1 MKILHHQPQATGIGK
16 SAMPGRGHT
25 LVEMV
30 TTMGVFSLVVLGMIS
45 AQIFGLRQ
53 DQLVISKLGA
63 SDQSRVGFDKLVLD
77 IRSAKLWN
85 IGDGSAS
92 AFTPIPNGSAQQGT
106 ALQLSFTTDTN
117 NFVRYYF
124 DTTKCQL
131 CRVRSGVT
139 TKKVIAQYLT
149 NSMYFKAERY
159 DGTVQT
165 DINYKGVINVMLQFY
180 QYQYPVTKVGPKYYY
195 DFYKLE
201 FRVTPHLPDGP

>member
-1 MKILHHQPQATGIGK
+1 MGTPAKWAQA
-16 SAMPGRGHT
+16 HT

-30 TTMGVFSLVVLGMIS
+30 TTMGVFSLVVLALLS

-63 SDQSRVGFDKLVLD
+63 SDQSRLGFDKLALD
-77 IRSAKLWN
+77 IRSAKLWGVGN
-85 IGDGSAS
+85 GSATT
-92 AFTPIPNGSAQQGT
+92 FTPIANGSPQQGT

-117 NFVRYYF
+117 QFVRYYF

-131 CRVRSGVT
+131 CRVQSGVA

-159 DGTVQT
+159 DGTTQT
-165 DINYKGVINVMLQFY
+165 DLNHKGVINVMLQFY
-180 QYQYPVTKVGPKYYY
+180 QYQYPVTKVGPNYYY

-201 FRVTPHLPDGP
+201 FRVTPHVPDGP